1 MTTRAR
7 PGSRMALRI
16 AGFTLGVILLLIAV
30 LVIVFLTF
38 DWNRARPWVDDK
50 VSAAIGRSFAI
61 NGDLKVGWHSAPGV
75 GLTGWRAWIPWPRF
89 SAANITIGNPDW
101 AQRKYFATLDEID
114 FQVAVLPLLER
125 RIVIPSI
132 NLVNPSVDLERVL
145 DGTNNWTFRLPSSS
159 SPSEWKLD
167 LHDVAFEK
175 GHIVLADQQNELT
188 LEGTID
194 TLAQP
199 IPIGE
204 VLSQQETASHE
215 HSAEVVGAAG
225 AAKLSRQAAAS
236 SSASAVEQS
245 VTASSTNASAT
256 ASAAALGSA
265 SAVSGAAAQPRAST
279 ASAATVTSATGNQA
293 SAAGASAAA
302 RTPMSTA
309 AGGRAARNAP
319 PEYALGWSIKGQ
331 YKKSTIEGSGKLG
344 GILALQ
350 DASHPYPIQVDLRV
364 GDTRMAVVG
373 TLSDPAHLAALDLRL
388 WLQGRSMAR
397 LYDITGIALPET
409 PPFATDGRLIARLE
423 GGPMVFRY
431 EDFTGRVGGS
441 DINGTLVYQ
450 QQTPRPLLSGTLVS
464 NVLQLSDLGP
474 VIGADSRASRRQRGD
489 TSSQPAGKVLPVEEF
504 RTDRWQTLDA
514 DVRFTGR
521 RILRSKSLP
530 ISDLYAHLIL
540 DNGTLTLDPLRF
552 GVAGGSLS
560 GTIHLDGS
568 ADPLAGRFS
577 IAARHLR
584 LKQLFPT
591 FAPMQTS
598 LGEINGDA
606 ALSALG
612 NSPARLAATSNGEIK
627 LLVNDGAISNLLLE
641 AAGLNVANVVY
652 NRLFGDKTT
661 RINCGATDL
670 VISNGV
676 ATPRLFAL
684 DTEDAL
690 INVDGK
696 VDLRSEDLDLT
707 IRPHTKGFRV
717 FSLRSPLYVGGTF
730 ARPKVGV
737 DIPALA
743 LRGGAIVGLALIN
756 PFAALLPLVAP
767 SNVGDSPCAQMFASM
782 RSLPGAP
789 PPGVTRPPV
798 GKAAR

>member
-1 MTTRAR
+1 
-7 PGSRMALRI
+7 MALRI
-16 AGFTLGVILLLIAV
+16 AGWTLGAIVLLITV
-30 LVIVFLTF
+30 LVVVFLTF

-50 VSAAIGRSFAI
+50 VSAAIGRPFAI
-61 NGDLKVGWHSAPGV
+61 NGDLKIGWHNAPQEW
-75 GLTGWRAWIPWPRF
+75 LTGWRAWIPWPRF

-101 AQRKYFATLDEID
+101 AQQKYFATLDEID
-114 FQVAVLPLLER
+114 FQVAVLPLLR
-125 RIVIPSI
+125 RKIVIPSI

-159 SPSEWKLD
+159 TPSEWKLD
-167 LHDVAFEK
+167 LHNVAFQK
-175 GHIVLADQQNELT
+175 GRLLLSDQQNELT
-188 LEGTID
+188 LDGTID
-194 TLAQP
+194 TLSQP

-204 VLSQQETASHE
+204 VLREQEKASRQ
-215 HSAEVVGAAG
+215 HSAEAVGASG

-245 VTASSTNASAT
+245 VTASSTNAPAT
-256 ASAAALGSA
+256 ASAAVIGSA
-265 SAVSGAAAQPRAST
+265 SAASEASAGGGASAHGAAAAST
-279 ASAATVTSATGNQA
+279 PTS
-293 SAAGASAAA
+293 
-302 RTPMSTA
+302 
-309 AGGRAARNAP
+309 GRAARNAP
-319 PEYALGWSIKGQ
+319 PQYALGWSVKGE
-331 YKKSTIEGSGKLG
+331 YKRTTVEGSGKLG

-350 DASHPYPIQVDLRV
+350 DASHPYPVQVDLRI
-364 GDTRMAVVG
+364 GDTRIAVAG

-397 LYDITGIALPET
+397 LYDITGIPLPET
-409 PPFATDGRLIARLE
+409 PPFATDGRLFARLQ

-450 QQTPRPLLSGTLVS
+450 QQTPRPVLSGTLVS

-474 VIGADSRASRRQRGD
+474 IIGADSRASRRQRGD

-504 RTDRWQTLDA
+504 RTDRWKTLDA
-514 DVRFTGR
+514 DVHFTGR

-530 ISDLYAHLIL
+530 ISDLYTHLIL
-540 DNGTLTLDPLRF
+540 DNGILTLDPLRF
-552 GVAGGSLS
+552 GVAGGSLA
-560 GTIHLDGS
+560 GTIRLDGS

-584 LKQLFPT
+584 LKQMFPT

-598 LGEINGDA
+598 LGEVNGDV

-661 RINCGATDL
+661 RINCAAAD
-670 VISNGV
+670 VVVSKGV
-676 ATPRLFAL
+676 AEPRIFAL
-684 DTEDAL
+684 DTADAL

-696 VDLRSEDLDLT
+696 VDLSSEDLDLT

-717 FSLRSPLYVGGTF
+717 FSLRSPLHVGGTF

-743 LRGGAIVGLALIN
+743 LRGGAVVGLALIN
-756 PFAALLPLVAP
+756 PFAALIPLLAP
-767 SNVGDSPCAQMFASM
+767 SNVGESPCAQMFASM
-782 RSLPGAP
+782 RALPSAP
-789 PPGVTRPPV
+789 PPGVTKPPV
-798 GKAAR
+798 RKTAR